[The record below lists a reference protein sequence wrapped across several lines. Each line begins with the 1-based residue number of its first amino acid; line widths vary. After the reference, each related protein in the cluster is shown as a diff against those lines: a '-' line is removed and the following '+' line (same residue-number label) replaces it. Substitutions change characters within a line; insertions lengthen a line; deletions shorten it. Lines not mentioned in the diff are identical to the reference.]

1 MAKRNHV
8 LPVLGEILRPIMKHG
23 EDIIG
28 AVLGVHAPF
37 LKEVAVA
44 PRPLLEVPLVSRLY
58 VVGVDV
64 DEAVPV
70 RPGVLM
76 HKPEAVEDLMD
87 RGHHAV
93 RETVAEK
100 WQRKYVVFNR
110 DVR

>member
-1 MAKRNHV
+1 
-8 LPVLGEILRPIMKHG
+8 MKHG

-100 WQRKYVVFNR
+100 WQRKYVVLNR